1 MQTQSN
7 AATSN
12 WIELAGAE
20 TIAKVEAAIMAD
32 PIFLAEALRDLN
44 GAVERRMGITFSIPL
59 GLVLRDG
66 TGYVWPLDHPD
77 ELTDADLD
85 LVSGGDEGS
94 ASGGSSVRN
103 CTNVNECSPGQQNSN
118 SNSNSK

>member
-7 AATSN
+7 TAASN
-12 WIELAGAE
+12 WIELAGAD
-20 TIAKVEAAIMAD
+20 TIAKVEAAITAD
-32 PIFLAEALRDLN
+32 PSFLAEALENLN
-44 GAVERRMGITFSIPL
+44 TAVERRMGIIFPIPL

-85 LVSGGDEGS
+85 LVSGGVGED

-103 CTNVNECSPGQQNSN
+103 CAKVSDCNPSQQGSN
-118 SNSNSK
+118 ST